1 MPAVPEGRYPAE
13 RRIPTGVAPFAL
25 ISLAAAMGAGLM
37 FMVWAVVNSSR
48 GGRAFE
54 FDELFVVAF
63 LTVPILT
70 GLMAVIPVW
79 TAIIVGLLA
88 RRLRS
93 LLLRAILV
101 GSVVLTVTSFGL
113 STLNVA
119 VGPAPWLTY
128 AGFAAIPVVALA
140 VSAVVPWRG
149 GFASRRYE
157 SRGAVSRPS
166 LPD

>member
-1 MPAVPEGRYPAE
+1 MSAVPEGRYPAE

-25 ISLAAAMGAGLM
+25 ISIAAAMGAGLL

-48 GGRAFE
+48 GGGAFE
-54 FDELFVVAF
+54 FDEWFVVGF

-79 TAIIVGLLA
+79 TAIIVGLLS

-93 LLLRAILV
+93 LLMRAILV

-119 VGPAPWLTY
+119 VGPAPWLSY
-128 AGFAAIPVVALA
+128 AGFAAIPAVALA

-157 SRGAVSRPS
+157 QRVTA
-166 LPD
+166 

>member
-1 MPAVPEGRYPAE
+1 MSAVPEGRYPDE

-25 ISLAAAMGAGLM
+25 ISLAGAMVAGMLFVM
-37 FMVWAVVNSSR
+37 LLAIDASR
-48 GGRAFE
+48 GGATLE
-54 FDELFVVAF
+54 VGEWFVVGF

-70 GLMAVIPVW
+70 GLMAVVPVW

-88 RRLRS
+88 RRLRP
-93 LLLRAILV
+93 LLVRAILV

-113 STLNVA
+113 STLDLSI
-119 VGPAPWLTY
+119 GPVPWLSY
-128 AGFAAIPVVALA
+128 VGFASIPAVALA

-157 SRGAVSRPS
+157 SRGAVSRPG